1 METYKSLGES
11 YSSPHLGTSVLSY
24 SKSLMNRVHCLA
36 DDNDINCYYQDTD
49 SIHMDEDKVQ
59 PLAELYEKK
68 YNKPLIGKQLGQFHS
83 DFEFDGMQD
92 IRSVGLITLGK
103 KSYIDR
109 LEGTDQ
115 NGNKQYTYHIRL
127 KGISPAAIEKHVRI
141 ERKNNPDYNEWQLF
155 KRLYGGEAITFD
167 LKVNNKARFEKNK
180 GQEFR
185 TYSGEFKRKVKF

>member
-1 METYKSLGES
+1 M
-11 YSSPHLGTSVLSY
+11 
-24 SKSLMNRVHCLA
+24 A
-36 DDNDINCYYQDTD
+36 
-49 SIHMDEDKVQ
+49 
-59 PLAELYEKK
+59 
-68 YNKPLIGKQLGQFHS
+68 QFHNDS
-83 DFEFDGMQD
+83 EFDGMKD

-141 ERKNNPDYNEWQLF
+141 ERKNNPDYDEWQLY

-167 LKVNNKARFEKNK
+167 MKVNNKARFEKNK

-185 TYSGEFKRKVKF
+185 TYSGEFKRKVQFI